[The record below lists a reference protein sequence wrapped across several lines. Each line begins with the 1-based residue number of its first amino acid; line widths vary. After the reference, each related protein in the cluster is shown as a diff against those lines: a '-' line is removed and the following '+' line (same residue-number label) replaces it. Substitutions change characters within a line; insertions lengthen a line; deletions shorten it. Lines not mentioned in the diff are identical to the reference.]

1 MRITPIEIQQQ
12 QFKTRL
18 LGYDT
23 AAVDQFLEMVAEQLE
38 RVYLQ
43 NNELKESLAR
53 TTENLEFLR
62 EREKTLQQ
70 TLITAQ
76 QVVDDMRSNAQK
88 EVDIIIA
95 EAHVQAEHITKAANQ
110 ERAEVLTQIH
120 DLKRQKVTFEL
131 GLRALLENHI
141 NLLDMDMMQV
151 LESEQPQLL
160 EDIDNDEI
168 DSEVFKGLDLE

>member
-23 AAVDQFLEMVAEQLE
+23 AAVDQFLEMVSEQLE

-76 QVVDDMRSNAQK
+76 QVVADMKDNAQK
-88 EVDIIIA
+88 EADIIVA
-95 EAHVQAEHITKAANQ
+95 EAHVEAERINKAANQ
-110 ERAEVLTQIH
+110 ERVEVITQIH

-131 GLRALLENHI
+131 GLRALLENHLH
-141 NLLDMDMMQV
+141 LLDMDMMQV
-151 LESEQPQLL
+151 LESGEPQLL